1 VIGIPYAIK
10 KGVDWTFAG
19 QEIVFE
25 RCKAREALSRSSQR
39 VRGRWWGIAG
49 VDIALFFLGAVLA
62 PLVAAF
68 LIMFSDFPLWTI
80 NALGV
85 AFFGLALPFM
95 VTTLTLLYLEPREQ
109 AEPSASTWWQR
120 LRRRAEA
127 DRAR

>member
-1 VIGIPYAIK
+1 
-10 KGVDWTFAG
+10 
-19 QEIVFE
+19 
-25 RCKAREALSRSSQR
+25 

-49 VDIALFFLGAVLA
+49 VDIVLFFLGAVLA

-95 VTTLTLLYLEPREQ
+95 VITLTLLYLEPREQ
-109 AEPSASTWWQR
+109 VEPSASSWRQR
-120 LRRRAEA
+120 FRRRAETEP
-127 DRAR
+127 AR